1 MTTTTA
7 KELSRAYHPPLE
19 IMVDIIDAGGNG
31 GGGHL
36 HVLEQVLD
44 ERNDDIELRSCGFDA
59 GGVSRRPSSTMLT
72 TT

>member
-1 MTTTTA
+1 
-7 KELSRAYHPPLE
+7 
-19 IMVDIIDAGGNG
+19 MVDIIDAGGNG